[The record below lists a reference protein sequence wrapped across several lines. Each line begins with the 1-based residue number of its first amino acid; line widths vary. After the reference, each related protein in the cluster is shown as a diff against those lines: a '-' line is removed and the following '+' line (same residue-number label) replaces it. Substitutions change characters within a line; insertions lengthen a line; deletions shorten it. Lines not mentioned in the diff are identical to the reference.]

1 MSDLNWEV
9 AARTQEASL
18 SHRSSPW
25 GGHLIRFESK
35 NLFIE
40 HAPERSC
47 DLFVRPEIRGTSCE
61 DESLKIKVKLL
72 ETYAPGDTL
81 VERSTTMWIFRIG
94 SVLFGNSVGPFAN
107 SFFYDQQPILARHQ
121 LRRDFPEHGD
131 CAYAVFQD
139 YHGTGQ
145 DGILIARKEGGTSS
159 FRTVLVF
166 STPED
171 KWPYWASPLFRFLA
185 EAARLAMARFL
196 NRGAVRKMRL
206 RDARLYMVLGM
217 RSFNRGPPLLP
228 DKQDYT
234 ESETTSSIERITISA
249 KTSRGWTLW
258 ARSKEKR
265 FSLAAY
271 MRDFMA
277 ALEHDIPVYESLEG
291 RSLVQYQCVV
301 LRSDWEQVRASFM
314 EAFSIQKAAYRHANG
329 GTTAPSLVEDARP
342 VLIATIARCPCSTSD
357 QGEDVKTVVRKTF
370 VELDEISE
378 YPTMKRSKSDFG
390 GFHV

>member
-1 MSDLNWEV
+1 
-9 AARTQEASL
+9 
-18 SHRSSPW
+18 
-25 GGHLIRFESK
+25 
-35 NLFIE
+35 
-40 HAPERSC
+40 
-47 DLFVRPEIRGTSCE
+47 
-61 DESLKIKVKLL
+61 
-72 ETYAPGDTL
+72 
-81 VERSTTMWIFRIG
+81 MWIFRIG

-265 FSLAAY
+265 F
-271 MRDFMA
+271 F
-277 ALEHDIPVYESLEG
+277 
-291 RSLVQYQCVV
+291 
-301 LRSDWEQVRASFM
+301 
-314 EAFSIQKAAYRHANG
+314 
-329 GTTAPSLVEDARP
+329 
-342 VLIATIARCPCSTSD
+342 
-357 QGEDVKTVVRKTF
+357 
-370 VELDEISE
+370 
-378 YPTMKRSKSDFG
+378 
-390 GFHV
+390 